1 MAKKSFFAATGTT
14 GAQEIPMYLLLIG
27 QNNYSIKTLF
37 GIIFGFTN
45 IILKNNCMKT
55 KAFIAVLLLFSFS
68 ACKKEVTFSNNSD
81 ANDLHNKNVGYSANQ
96 LLSAGTYKSLKIE
109 VQYMTGYAPDAS
121 ALNHLQNVLSTHLN
135 KPSGITIVTKE
146 IPAASSTTL
155 TVDQIKK
162 IEEQNRT
169 VFTTGDQIGVY
180 FLYTNGNFTDN
191 NVLGVA
197 YRNTSMALFGKKIHD
212 NSGGLGQA
220 SRTKLEA
227 TVFEH
232 EFGHILGLVNIG
244 SPMQTNHI
252 DAAHGNHCNNSNCL
266 MYYASETT
274 DILGFLITG
283 NIPSFDANCVADMRA
298 NGGK

>member
-1 MAKKSFFAATGTT
+1 
-14 GAQEIPMYLLLIG
+14 
-27 QNNYSIKTLF
+27 
-37 GIIFGFTN
+37 
-45 IILKNNCMKT
+45 MKT
-55 KAFIAVLLLFSFS
+55 KALFVVFILSCII
-68 ACKKEVTFSNNSD
+68 ACKKETNFANNPD
-81 ANDLHNKNVGYSANQ
+81 ADDLHNKSVGYSANQ
-96 LLSAGTYKSLKIE
+96 LLSAGTFKSLKIE
-109 VQYMTGYAPDAS
+109 IQYMPGYAPDAG
-121 ALNHLQNVLSTHLN
+121 AMNHLQSVLSTYLN
-135 KPSGITIVTKE
+135 KPSGISIVTKE
-146 IPAASSTTL
+146 IPSASSTTL
-155 TVDQIKK
+155 SVDQVRT

-227 TVFEH
+227 TVLEH
-232 EFGHILGLVNIG
+232 EFGHILGLVDIG
-244 SPMQTNHI
+244 SPMQTNHK
-252 DAAHGNHCNNSNCL
+252 DAAHGNHCNNTNCL

-274 DILGFLITG
+274 DILGFLVTG
-283 NIPSFDANCVADMRA
+283 NIPSFDTNCIADMQA